1 MHARIRQR
9 EKKPCKYSVK
19 AAVFCT
25 GGIFLIQRKSLLRKL
40 VLQVRRVTLWTVP
53 TLISFGDY
61 YMLIV
66 YIRNQAIRQ
75 SAIKHIIT
83 DIFDICLL
91 LGSTAFFF
99 LHLPPCSLEPSINLL

>member
-1 MHARIRQR
+1 MMHVRVRQR
-9 EKKPCKYSVK
+9 KKTCKYSVK

-40 VLQVRRVTLWTVP
+40 VLQVRLMSWTVS
-53 TLISFGDY
+53 TLMSFGDY

-75 SAIKHIIT
+75 SAIKRIIT

-91 LGSTAFFF
+91 LGSIAFFF
-99 LHLPPCSLEPSINLL
+99 FASPTLQPRAFN